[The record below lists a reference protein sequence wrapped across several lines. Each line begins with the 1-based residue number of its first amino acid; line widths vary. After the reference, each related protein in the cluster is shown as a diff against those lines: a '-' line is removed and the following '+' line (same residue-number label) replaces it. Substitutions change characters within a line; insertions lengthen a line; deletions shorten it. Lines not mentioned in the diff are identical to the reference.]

1 MKAVSKDRL
10 NALELREALGK
21 CVIGREIVALK
32 ETTSTNDLVLARAT
46 PEQPEG
52 LIIFAEKQTA
62 GRGQRDNVWES
73 ADGKGLWISI
83 LLRPNIELGNS
94 VELTRWSAGIVARTI
109 AEQFNL
115 RPTIKPPNDIYINGK
130 KLAGVLVEMRAQK
143 QANHI
148 AILGIGIN
156 VNHSGKDFSVEL
168 RPRAISLAQVLGRHV
183 DRQTLA
189 IALLRNLDRTYVFGA

>member
-21 CVIGREIVALK
+21 CVIGREIVVLK

>member
-21 CVIGREIVALK
+21 CVIGREIVVLK

-156 VNHSGKDFSVEL
+156 VNHSGKDFSAEL